1 MMNMEIKTNSPKAWL
16 LATRPKTLTGAFIPV
31 VLAAALAHHDG
42 CLDWAIASL
51 CLLFAGGM
59 QIAANLINDLYD
71 FLKGTDRE
79 DRLGPER
86 ACAQGWITPSA
97 MKIGIWVSIAIS
109 CGFGLGALA
118 LTWQQLPWHGLE
130 LVALGLSCVVFA
142 FLYTK
147 VFSYLGLGDVL
158 VLVFFGFVPVCGTY
172 YLMAFDLPWQ
182 VWLLGLISGLV
193 IDTLLIINNYR
204 DREQDRISGKRTIIV
219 LLGERAGNWLYLLV
233 GVVAVLLSQW
243 LLGIDVAYHSVGILL
258 PAGYLVW
265 HVLTWQRMRKIR
277 QGRALNAILGETSR
291 NMALFG
297 IILAVA
303 LW

>member
-1 MMNMEIKTNSPKAWL
+1 MKQNSVKAWL

-31 VLAAALAHHDG
+31 VMASALAHHDG
-42 CLDWAIASL
+42 CLDWGVAWL

-71 FLKGTDRE
+71 YLKGTDRE

-86 ACAQGWITPSA
+86 ACAQGWITPGA
-97 MKIGIWVSIAIS
+97 MRRGVWVSIAIA
-109 CGFGLGALA
+109 CCFGLGALA
-118 LTWQQLPWHGLE
+118 LTWQRLPWHGVE
-130 LVALGLSCVVFA
+130 LVALGVSCVVFA

-172 YLMAFDLPWQ
+172 YLMAFDLPASA
-182 VWLLGLISGLV
+182 WLLGAISGVV
-193 IDTLLIINNYR
+193 IDTLLLINNYR
-204 DREQDRISGKRTIIV
+204 DREQDRISGKRTIVV
-219 LLGERAGNWLYLLV
+219 LLGERWGSALYLTAGIAAAAMALC
-233 GVVAVLLSQW
+233 LLW
-243 LLGIDVAYHSVGILL
+243 RLDIRCTLGALLL
-258 PAGYLVW
+258 PCLYLPL
-265 HVLTWQRMRKIR
+265 HNLTWLHMRKIHH
-277 QGRALNAILGETSR
+277 GRALNAILGETSR

-297 IILAVA
+297 VLLSIA

>member
-1 MMNMEIKTNSPKAWL
+1 MDIRPNSIKAWL

-31 VLAAALAHHDG
+31 VMAAALAHHDD
-42 CLDWAIASL
+42 CLDWRVAIL

-71 FLKGTDRE
+71 YLRGTDRE

-97 MKIGIWVSIAIS
+97 MKVGIWVSIAIS

-118 LTWQQLPWHGLE
+118 LTWQQLPWYGLE
-130 LVALGLSCVVFA
+130 LIALGLSCVVFA

-147 VFSYLGLGDVL
+147 VFSYLGLGDLL

-172 YLMAFDLPWQ
+172 YLMAFNLTWQ
-182 VWLLGLISGLV
+182 AWLLGLISGLV
-193 IDTLLIINNYR
+193 IDTLLLINNYR

-219 LLGERAGNWLYLLV
+219 LLGEKAGSWLYLLT
-233 GVVAVLLSQW
+233 GIVAVVLAFCLTWSTMSW
-243 LLGIDVAYHSVGILL
+243 HSFL
-258 PAGYLVW
+258 PFFYLVL
-265 HVLTWQRMRKIR
+265 HIETWGSMKKIC
-277 QGRALNAILGETSR
+277 QGRALNAILGKTSR

-297 IILAVA
+297 VLLAIA

>member
-1 MMNMEIKTNSPKAWL
+1 MVKTNSVKAWL

-31 VLAAALAHHDG
+31 VLATALAHHDG
-42 CLDWAIASL
+42 YLDWGVAVL

-86 ACAQGWITPSA
+86 ACAMGWITPSA
-97 MKIGIWVSIAIS
+97 MKVGVWVSIAVS
-109 CGFGLGALA
+109 CCFGLGALA

-130 LVALGLSCVVFA
+130 LVLLGLSCVVFA

-158 VLVFFGFVPVCGTY
+158 VLVFFGFVPVGGTY
-172 YLMAFDLPWQ
+172 YLMAFSLTWQ
-182 VWLLGLISGLV
+182 VWLLGLISGLA

-219 LLGERAGNWLYLLV
+219 LLGEKAGNRLYLLT
-233 GVVAVLLSQW
+233 GFVAAALAF
-243 LLGIDVAYHSVGILL
+243 G
-258 PAGYLVW
+258 LVW
-265 HVLTWQRMRKIR
+265 SIMPWHSYLPLFYLPLHIETWISMKKIC
-277 QGRALNAILGETSR
+277 QGRALNTILGKTSR

-297 IILAVA
+297 VLLAAAIL
-303 LW
+303 